1 METGKYKF
9 VEEYPFKTSP
19 KVLYNYISTPG
30 GLQQWF
36 AKNVTVDPDHNYII
50 EWDGGE
56 HVAAVSKR
64 INKSAKFDFLGDDHG
79 NMLELKLVQG
89 ELDGSTYLRVVDIS
103 DNDDEEELR
112 DLWDGLIGDLKEIV
126 GG

>member
-1 METGKYKF
+1 MEVGKYKF

-30 GLQQWF
+30 GLQQWL
-36 AKNVTVDPDHNYII
+36 ANNVSVDSDHNYVI

-64 INKSAKFDFLGDDHG
+64 INKSAKFDFMGEDEG
-79 NMLELKLVQG
+79 NVLELKLVHG
-89 ELDGSTYLRVVDIS
+89 ELDNSTYLRVVDIS
-103 DNDDEEELR
+103 DNDDEEDLR
-112 DLWDGLIGDLKEIV
+112 DLWDGLIHELKEIV

>member
-1 METGKYKF
+1 MSKFKF

-36 AKNVTVDPDHNYII
+36 ANNVSVDSDHNYNI
-50 EWDGGE
+50 EWDGGV
-56 HVAAVSKR
+56 HTASVSKR
-64 INKSAKFDFLGDDHG
+64 INKSAKYDFQGDDEG
-79 NMLELKLVQG
+79 NSLELKLIQG
-89 ELDGSTYLRVVDIS
+89 ELDGATYLQIIDVS
-103 DNDDEEELR
+103 DNEDEEDLR
-112 DLWDGLIGDLKEIV
+112 DLWDGLINELKEIV

>member
-1 METGKYKF
+1 MEAGKHKF
-9 VEEYPFKTSP
+9 IQEYPFKTSP

-36 AKNVTVDPDHNYII
+36 ANNVSVDPDHNFVI

-56 HVAAVSKR
+56 HVATVSR
-64 INKSAKFDFLGDDHG
+64 RVNKSAKFDFIGKDQG
-79 NMLELKLVQG
+79 NVLELKLEQG
-89 ELDGSTYLRVVDIS
+89 ELDGATYLKVVDIS
-103 DNDDEEELR
+103 DNDDEEDLLE
-112 DLWDGLIGDLKEIV
+112 LWDGLISELKEIV